1 MELTLEAER
10 KNGLQ
15 CPPLLSG
22 FCNLILRNIA
32 AGDYQ
37 DGSHGRLLIYNMYIS
52 NAPPYGH
59 KKTRAD
65 ASL

>member
-1 MELTLEAER
+1 MDYNALR
-10 KNGLQ
+10 CCQG
-15 CPPLLSG
+15 SV
-22 FCNLILRNIA
+22 ILRNIA
-32 AGDYQ
+32 AGEYQ
-37 DGSHGRLLIYNMYIS
+37 DSPHGRLLIYNMYIS